1 LTEDKAMTRWNRAIL
16 VVWLIGARVW
26 RRLAA
31 NRGVTANALNFIR
44 AMSSSRIRYQA
55 KVAYLG
61 VRRSAQGETMDLP
74 EFYRRQVQ
82 DTLGPLWEVLPVG
95 ALKRHNLSANQP
107 PKDSPTQNFGVISL
121 T

>member
-1 LTEDKAMTRWNRAIL
+1 MTRWNRAIL

-55 KVAYLG
+55 KVAHLIKTDLSI
-61 VRRSAQGETMDLP
+61 RRYVQGETTELAGVL
-74 EFYRRQVQ
+74 Q
-82 DTLGPLWEVLPVG
+82 EVGAGHFGIFVGGPVG
-95 ALKRHNLSANQP
+95 ALNRHKLANQP
-107 PKDSPTQNFGVISL
+107 PRIHQLRTL
-121 T
+121 A